1 VLYLDI
7 DRFKHVNDTLGH
19 EAGDLL
25 LKDFASRLRA
35 VTRATD
41 TVARFGGDEFV
52 VLLEDVKDR
61 QNALRVAEKIMLEGR
76 RLVMIDGR
84 GCVATASIGIAFA
97 ENGAGDEALLRR
109 ADRALYDAKGAGRDC
124 YRIADSA

>member
-1 VLYLDI
+1 MPLARAHAMERTRIFAGAAAALGATTAYVHYKSAAAERAHRVRGKFIDVDGVRLHYLERGAGQPLVLV
-7 DRFKHVNDTLGH
+7 HGVG
-19 EAGDLL
+19 
-25 LKDFASRLRA
+25 S
-35 VTRATD
+35 
-41 TVARFGGDEFV
+41 
-52 VLLEDVKDR
+52 
-61 QNALRVAEKIMLEGR
+61 
-76 RLVMIDGR
+76 MIDGR